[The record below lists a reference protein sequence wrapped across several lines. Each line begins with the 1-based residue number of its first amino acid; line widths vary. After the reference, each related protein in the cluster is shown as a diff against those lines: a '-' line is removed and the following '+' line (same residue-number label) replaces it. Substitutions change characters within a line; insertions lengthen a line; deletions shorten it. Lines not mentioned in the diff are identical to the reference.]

1 MKKLFSKD
9 NKAGYDSLGAR
20 AMMIASVA
28 AWGTIGL
35 FVKNIPLSSGEIAM
49 WRAVLAVFL
58 LSVFLL
64 LTKRKIEFGKIK
76 KEIVLL
82 AVSGIAIGIKPNIS
96 RATHISQRIDGKV
109 LGDRFPIVIIVRDNE

>member
-82 AVSGIAIGIKPNIS
+82 AVSGIAIGINWILLFES
-96 RATHISQRIDGKV
+96 Y
-109 LGDRFPIVIIVRDNE
+109 N